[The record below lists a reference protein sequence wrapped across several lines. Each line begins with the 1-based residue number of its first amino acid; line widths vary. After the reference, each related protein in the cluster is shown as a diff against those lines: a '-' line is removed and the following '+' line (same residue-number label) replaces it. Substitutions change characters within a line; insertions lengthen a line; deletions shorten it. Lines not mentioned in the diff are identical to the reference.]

1 MDRIIMTTRVSLLHR
16 MIDAFRAAF
25 RVREV
30 SLHLVATRPQRWALG
45 LTGVLPAP
53 LWSQSFGFIAAFA
66 TALGCFGV
74 CAPPALADTYGVRH
88 FATPSGNISCII
100 DNEWPKP
107 SVRCDLN
114 EAGFTPP
121 PRPSTDCHGVWGRS
135 VTMTIGENPAFH
147 CISDWAGGENLFVL
161 KYGDDTKVGPFQC
174 SSRVDGITCVDTTTT
189 TTGRGFRL
197 ARQSYEFLR

>member
-1 MDRIIMTTRVSLLHR
+1 MTTRVSLLHR
-16 MIDAFRAAF
+16 IVDAVLAAL

-30 SLHLVATRPQRWALG
+30 SLHAVATRPQRWVLG
-45 LTGVLPAP
+45 PAKAFPAP
-53 LWSQSFGFIAAFA
+53 LSRVFSFFAVTA
-66 TALGCFGV
+66 TALVCFGTGS
-74 CAPPALADTYGVRH
+74 PPALADTYGVRH
-88 FATPSGNISCII
+88 FTTPSGNIFCII
-100 DNEWPKP
+100 VNEWPKP

-114 EAGFTPP
+114 EATFTPP

-135 VTMTIGENPAFH
+135 VTMTIGESPAFH

-174 SSRVDGITCVDTTTT
+174 SSRVDGITCVDTTT
-189 TTGRGFRL
+189 GRGFRL